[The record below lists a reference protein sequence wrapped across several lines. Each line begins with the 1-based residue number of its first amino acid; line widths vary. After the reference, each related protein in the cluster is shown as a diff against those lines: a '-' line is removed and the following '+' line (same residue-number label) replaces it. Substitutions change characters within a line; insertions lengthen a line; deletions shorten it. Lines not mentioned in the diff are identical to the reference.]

1 MFQAHTKLL
10 ERGLLMKFILGLRPV
25 LSVALTAIAFVVT
38 PFPSVAQ
45 PASRAGEIPILILVR
60 HADTA
65 PQPDRPL
72 SAAGLKRAQDLAAAL
87 RNAGVTAI
95 ITTQLR
101 RTRETAQPLA
111 TALGLVPEV
120 INVGE
125 RALVSNPAPDARF
138 PPEVVEARA
147 EYIKVL
153 EPAIRRLS
161 GVVLVVGHDWS
172 VPGLIASLGG
182 PQLPNICPSAY
193 DRLFVLISAQ
203 GKASLIQAHYGE
215 PTPDECK

>member
-1 MFQAHTKLL
+1 
-10 ERGLLMKFILGLRPV
+10 MKFI
-25 LSVALTAIAFVVT
+25 VALTAVAVVVA

-45 PASRAGEIPILILVR
+45 PANRAGEFPPLVLVR

-65 PQPDRPL
+65 ALPDRPL
-72 SAAGLKRAQDLAAAL
+72 SAAGQKRAQDLAAAL

-111 TALGLVPEV
+111 TALGLVPEI

-125 RALVSNPAPDARF
+125 SALVANPAPGAQF
-138 PPEVVEARA
+138 PPEVMQARA
-147 EYIKVL
+147 EYIKIL
-153 EPAIRRLS
+153 EPVIRRIS
-161 GVVLVVGHDWS
+161 GVALVVGHDWS

-182 PQLPNICPSAY
+182 PQLPNLCPSVF
-193 DRLFVLISAQ
+193 DRLFVLTSAR
-203 GKASLIQAHYGE
+203 GKASLIQAHYGA
-215 PTPDECK
+215 PSPDECK

>member
-1 MFQAHTKLL
+1 
-10 ERGLLMKFILGLRPV
+10 MKFLLGLGRMFGV
-25 LSVALTAIAFVVT
+25 TLTAMAFVIA

-45 PASRAGEIPILILVR
+45 PVNRAGEFPALVLVR

-65 PQPDRPL
+65 ALPDRPL

-87 RNAGVTAI
+87 RNSGVTAI

-111 TALGLVPEV
+111 SALGLVPEV
-120 INVGE
+120 INVAE
-125 RALVSNPAPDARF
+125 SALVANPAPGAQF
-138 PPEVVEARA
+138 PPEVLQARA
-147 EYIKVL
+147 EYIKIL

-172 VPGLIASLGG
+172 APGLIAFLGG
-182 PQLPNICPSAY
+182 PQLPNICPSVF
-193 DRLFVLISAQ
+193 DNLFVLTSAQ
-203 GKASLIQAHYGE
+203 GKASLIQARYGE
-215 PTPDECK
+215 PTNDECK

>member
-1 MFQAHTKLL
+1 
-10 ERGLLMKFILGLRPV
+10 MKSILGPDWV
-25 LSVALTAIAFVVT
+25 FAIALMAMAFLA
-38 PFPSVAQ
+38 PSFPSVAQ
-45 PASRAGEIPILILVR
+45 PANRAGEFPTLVLVR

-65 PQPDRPL
+65 ALPDRPL
-72 SAAGLKRAQDLAAAL
+72 SAAGLKRAQNLAAAL

-120 INVGE
+120 ISVGE
-125 RALVSNPAPDARF
+125 SALVANPAPGAQF
-138 PPEVVEARA
+138 PPEVVQARA
-147 EYIKVL
+147 EYIKIL

-182 PQLPNICPSAY
+182 PQIPNICPSVF
-193 DRLFVLISAQ
+193 DKLFVLTSAR

-215 PTPDECK
+215 PSYDDCK

>member
-1 MFQAHTKLL
+1 MVV
-10 ERGLLMKFILGLRPV
+10 KFILGLGWV
-25 LSVALTAIAFVVT
+25 FGVALTAMAFVIA

-45 PASRAGEIPILILVR
+45 PVNRAGEFPTLVLVR

-65 PQPDRPL
+65 PLPDRPL

-111 TALGLVPEV
+111 TALGLVSEV

-125 RALVSNPAPDARF
+125 SALVANPAPGAQF
-138 PPEVVEARA
+138 PPEVAQARA
-147 EYIKVL
+147 EYIKIL
-153 EPAIRRLS
+153 EPAVRRLS

-182 PQLPNICPSAY
+182 PQLANICSTVF
-193 DRLFVLISAQ
+193 DKLFVLTSAQ

-215 PTPDECK
+215 PTHDDCK

>member
-1 MFQAHTKLL
+1 
-10 ERGLLMKFILGLRPV
+10 MKFILGLGRMFG
-25 LSVALTAIAFVVT
+25 VAPTAMAIVIAS
-38 PFPSVAQ
+38 FPSIGQ
-45 PASRAGEIPILILVR
+45 PADRAGEFPTLVLVR

-65 PQPDRPL
+65 ALPDRPL

-125 RALVSNPAPDARF
+125 SALVANPAPCAQF
-138 PPEVVEARA
+138 PPEVVQARA
-147 EYIKVL
+147 EYIKIL

-182 PQLPNICPSAY
+182 PQLPNTCPSVF
-193 DRLFVLISAQ
+193 DNLFVLTSAQ
-203 GKASLIQAHYGE
+203 GEVSLIQAHYGE
-215 PTPDECK
+215 PTHDDCK

>member
-1 MFQAHTKLL
+1 
-10 ERGLLMKFILGLRPV
+10 MKYALGLRRAFG
-25 LSVALTAIAFVVT
+25 SALTAIAVAIA

-45 PASRAGEIPILILVR
+45 PTDRAGEFPTLVLVR

-65 PQPDRPL
+65 ALPDRPL

-87 RNAGVTAI
+87 RSARVTAI

-111 TALGLVPEV
+111 AALGLVPEV

-125 RALVSNPAPDARF
+125 SALVANPAPGAQF
-138 PPEVVEARA
+138 PPEVVQARA
-147 EYIKVL
+147 AYIKIL
-153 EPAIRRLS
+153 EPAVRRLP
-161 GVVLVVGHDWS
+161 GVVLAVGHDWS

-182 PQLPNICPSAY
+182 PQLANICPSVF
-193 DRLFVLISAQ
+193 DKLFVLTSAQ
-203 GKASLIQAHYGE
+203 GKASLIQAHYGD
-215 PTPDECK
+215 PTHDN

>member
-1 MFQAHTKLL
+1 
-10 ERGLLMKFILGLRPV
+10 MKFISGLGRMFG
-25 LSVALTAIAFVVT
+25 VALTAMAFVIA

-45 PASRAGEIPILILVR
+45 PANRAGEFPTLVLVR

-65 PQPDRPL
+65 ALPDRPL
-72 SAAGLKRAQDLAAAL
+72 SAAGLKRAQDLTAAL

-111 TALGLVPEV
+111 AALGLVPEV

-125 RALVSNPAPDARF
+125 RALVANPAPGAQF
-138 PPEVVEARA
+138 PSEVVQARA
-147 EYIKVL
+147 EYIKIL

-172 VPGLIASLGG
+172 VPGVIASLGG
-182 PQLPNICPSAY
+182 PQLPHICPSVF
-193 DRLFVLISAQ
+193 DNLFVLTSVG

-215 PTPDECK
+215 PTQDECK